1 MQSTL
6 RRLWRQQSG
15 QDIPEYALLVALI
28 AIVIIAAIYT
38 YGLANSNKLGGATDG
53 LKAAAPAAGQGGG
66 GGGSSGQGSG
76 DAGQGQGG
84 QGGSGGIGGGQGG
97 DGGGGG
103 QCGVGRG
110 GQGGQGGS
118 GGGLPTDPKP
128 IKPS

>member
-66 GGGSSGQGSG
+66 GGGS
-76 DAGQGQGG
+76 
-84 QGGSGGIGGGQGG
+84 QGG

-103 QCGVGRG
+103 QSGDGRG

-128 IKPS
+128 IKPSPAGSGSNQ